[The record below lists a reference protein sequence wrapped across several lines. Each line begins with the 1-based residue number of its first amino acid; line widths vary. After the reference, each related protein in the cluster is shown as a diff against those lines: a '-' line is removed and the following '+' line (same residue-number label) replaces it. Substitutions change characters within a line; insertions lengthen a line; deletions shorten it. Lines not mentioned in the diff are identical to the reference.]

1 MGSRSRIA
9 TIATVL
15 ALVLGAAMPAMAAEG
30 PKHKSCAGF
39 GHLFASAA
47 QDPGE
52 GVSNLGEVIA
62 FNATNEVTAPWGITY
77 TPPGSIAAIV
87 HDEMILLGFCETP

>member
-1 MGSRSRIA
+1 MGRRSR
-9 TIATVL
+9 TVLIATVI
-15 ALVLGAAMPAMAAEG
+15 ALVIGAGLPAAAG
-30 PKHKSCAGF
+30 PKHTSCKEF

-47 QDPGE
+47 QAG
-52 GVSNLGEVIA
+52 NLGEIIS